1 MCERG
6 PYQLRGR
13 AYVLP
18 PDNYEARP
26 WMNVNCS
33 KKACSA
39 FRGLFELRSSPA
51 QSKTAPKMR
60 KVYSLV

>member
-1 MCERG
+1 MCVRG

-33 KKACSA
+33 KKDVVS
-39 FRGLFELRSSPA
+39 FSG
-51 QSKTAPKMR
+51 T
-60 KVYSLV
+60 V

>member
-1 MCERG
+1 MCVRG

-18 PDNYEARP
+18 PYNHEARP
-26 WMNVNCS
+26 WMNVSCS
-33 KKACSA
+33 KKAM
-39 FRGLFELRSSPA
+39 FIFWGLFEQRSSPA
-51 QSKTAPKMR
+51 QSKMAPKLR